1 MIWLIS
7 RLPKSHQIYYMDILQ
22 SFLLGLLQGLT
33 EFLPI
38 SSSGHLALGKY
49 FLGENNE
56 AGLTFEIV
64 VHFGTLCSI
73 LIYYRTLLADILKS
87 GIGFLAS
94 PKQKKDHPQVKT
106 ILFILVSMIPASV
119 VGFTLKDKVET
130 VFDSPFL
137 VSVMLIVTGIILFIT
152 KFAKEKEGKVTL
164 GRSFIIGVAQAFAMI
179 PGISRSGSTI
189 STALYF
195 GVKREEAANFS
206 FLMVIP
212 VIGGA
217 MLLQILDLMEAGV
230 DSVQIQSLVVGF
242 LTAFISGYYALKY
255 LIVILKKKGFHYF
268 AYYCWLIGG
277 AGLIYFSI

>member
-1 MIWLIS
+1 
-7 RLPKSHQIYYMDILQ
+7 MDILQ

-73 LIYYRTLLADILKS
+73 LIYYRTIISDLIKS
-87 GIGFLAS
+87 GAS
-94 PKQKKDHPQVKT
+94 FVVAPSKKKDDPQVKT
-106 ILFILVSMIPASV
+106 IFFILISMIPAFI
-119 VGFTLKDKVET
+119 VGFTLKDNVET
-130 VFDSPFL
+130 IFDSPFL
-137 VSVMLIVTGIILFIT
+137 VSGMLVVTGFILFLT
-152 KFAKEKEGKVTL
+152 KFATEKDGKVTL
-164 GRSFIIGVAQAFAMI
+164 GKSFLIGIAQAFAMI

-195 GVKREEAANFS
+195 GIKREDAANFS

-217 MLLQILDLMEAGV
+217 MLLQFLDLLEVGI
-230 DSVQIQSLVVGF
+230 DSVQIQSLLVGF
-242 LTAFISGYYALKY
+242 VTAFVSGYYALKY

-268 AYYCWLIGG
+268 AYYCWLVGG
-277 AGLIYFSI
+277 FGLVYFWV

>member
-1 MIWLIS
+1 
-7 RLPKSHQIYYMDILQ
+7 MDILQ

-73 LIYYRTLLADILKS
+73 LIYYRTIIADLIKS
-87 GIGFLAS
+87 GASFVAS
-94 PKQKKDHPQVKT
+94 PSKKKDDPQVKI
-106 ILFILVSMIPASV
+106 ILFILISMIPAFI
-119 VGFTLKDKVET
+119 VGFTLKDSVESI
-130 VFDSPFL
+130 FDSPFL
-137 VSVMLIVTGIILFIT
+137 VSCMLILTGFILFLT
-152 KFAKEKEGKVTL
+152 KFATEKDGKVTL
-164 GRSFIIGVAQAFAMI
+164 GKSFLIGIAQAFAMI

-195 GVKREEAANFS
+195 GIKREDAANFS

-217 MLLQILDLMEAGV
+217 MLLQILDLMEVGV
-230 DSVQIQSLVVGF
+230 EFVQIQSLLIGF
-242 LTAFISGYYALKY
+242 FTAFISGYYALKY

-268 AYYCWLIGG
+268 AYYCWIVGG
-277 AGLIYFSI
+277 FGIVYFWV

>member
-1 MIWLIS
+1 
-7 RLPKSHQIYYMDILQ
+7 MDILQ

-49 FLGENNE
+49 FLGESNE

-73 LIYYRTLLADILKS
+73 LIYYRALLMDITKAGFS
-87 GIGFLAS
+87 FIAAPKKEMENPKVKMIGFVL
-94 PKQKKDHPQVKT
+94 
-106 ILFILVSMIPASV
+106 LSMIPAFI

-130 VFDSPFL
+130 IFDSPFL
-137 VSVMLIVTGIILFIT
+137 VSVMLVVTGFILFLT
-152 KFAKEKEGKVTL
+152 KFAKEKEGRVTV
-164 GRSFIIGVAQAFAMI
+164 GRSIVIGIAQAFAMI

-195 GVKREEAANFS
+195 GVSREEAANFS

-217 MLLQILDLMEAGV
+217 MLLQVLDLMEQGMDTV
-230 DSVQIQSLVVGF
+230 YIQGLLVGF
-242 LTAFISGYYALKY
+242 LTAFVSGYYALKY

-268 AYYCWLIGG
+268 AYYCWAVGG
-277 AGLIYFSI
+277 AGLIYFTF

>member
-1 MIWLIS
+1 
-7 RLPKSHQIYYMDILQ
+7 MDILQ

-73 LIYYRTLLADILKS
+73 LIYYRTIILDLIKS
-87 GIGFLAS
+87 GANFVVAPS
-94 PKQKKDHPQVKT
+94 EKKSDPQVKI
-106 ILFILVSMIPASV
+106 ILFILVSMIPAFI
-119 VGFTLKDKVET
+119 VGFTLKDSVESI
-130 VFDSPFL
+130 FDSPFL
-137 VSVMLIVTGIILFIT
+137 VSGMLIVTGFILYLT
-152 KFAKEKEGKVTL
+152 KFAKEKDEKISLGK
-164 GRSFIIGVAQAFAMI
+164 SFFIGIAQAFAMI

-189 STALYF
+189 SAALYF
-195 GVKREEAANFS
+195 GIKREDAANFS

-217 MLLQILDLMEAGV
+217 MLLQLLDLLEVGI
-230 DSVQIQSLVVGF
+230 DSVQIQSLLVGF
-242 LTAFISGYYALKY
+242 FTAFISGYFALKY

-268 AYYCWLIGG
+268 AYYCWLVGG
-277 AGLIYFSI
+277 FGLIYFWV